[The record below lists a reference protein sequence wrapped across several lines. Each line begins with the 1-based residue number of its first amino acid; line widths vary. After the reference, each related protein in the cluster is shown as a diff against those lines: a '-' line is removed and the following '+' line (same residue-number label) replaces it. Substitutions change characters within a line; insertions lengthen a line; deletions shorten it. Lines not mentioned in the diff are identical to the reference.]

1 MKYEEGESGKRG
13 KEMEWGN
20 QEEGKSGS
28 QEEDNKEGSGKVK
41 EVQRRRKVKLNM

>member
-20 QEEGKSGS
+20 QEEGKSGR
-28 QEEDNKEGSGKVK
+28 KLG
-41 EVQRRRKVKLNM
+41 RR